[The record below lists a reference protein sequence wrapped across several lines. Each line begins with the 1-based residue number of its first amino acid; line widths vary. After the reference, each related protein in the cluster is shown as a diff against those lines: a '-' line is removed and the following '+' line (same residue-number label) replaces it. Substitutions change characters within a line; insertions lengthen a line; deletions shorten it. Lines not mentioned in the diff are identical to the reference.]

1 MKRTIIIAL
10 TIAAVPTAASAG
22 RVIASF
28 DNLGQCVS
36 AYAHLNNEDWQDENR
51 DTGKMVGQGNWED
64 NYRCRRSGSRWLLV
78 AL

>member
-1 MKRTIIIAL
+1 MTRDIL
-10 TIAAVPTAASAG
+10 
-22 RVIASF
+22 R
-28 DNLGQCVS
+28 